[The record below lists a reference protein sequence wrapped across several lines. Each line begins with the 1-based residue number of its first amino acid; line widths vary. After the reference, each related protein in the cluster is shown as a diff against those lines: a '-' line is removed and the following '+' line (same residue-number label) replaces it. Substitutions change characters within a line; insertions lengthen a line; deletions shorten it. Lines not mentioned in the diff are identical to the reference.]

1 MLLQIEFAPLGC
13 RIRIG
18 RTIVSFAPFV
28 SGAHPVGVRTASV
41 EGGDGVHYAIEVWY
55 PARDTYEN
63 TPALDTFKFV
73 DELPEATQAAIRD
86 AQPADGRRPL
96 IMYWHGGY
104 GHRREM
110 AALCVFF
117 ASHGFVIAAPDF
129 PGDHIKYMY
138 GANPEIKNSPVDRSA
153 EARGRQA
160 AEVIERLVSG
170 ADALM
175 AHIVDPE
182 KVGSFGLS
190 LGGFTTLAVNT
201 ASGRIKASF
210 PIAPAWGT
218 RSPLPQMSRLTRF
231 LHLEQWKAPAST
243 FILSGGADALVIAD
257 DVRDLYARLPGPKHL
272 AILKAAGHLHWAD
285 NAELMHETLRLRYL
299 SGEFPDPEIDGPAV
313 GRAFRPFSE
322 LCPAQH
328 AVDAMRSIGLAHF
341 AANLGDSVEARAFI
355 ADLPGPLS
363 QRGIDLEVDGA

>member
-1 MLLQIEFAPLGC
+1 MTL
-13 RIRIG
+13 
-18 RTIVSFAPFV
+18 APFV
-28 SGAHPVGVRTASV
+28 SGAHPVGVRTTSV
-41 EGGDGVHYAIEVWY
+41 DGVDGVRYPIEVWY
-55 PARDTYEN
+55 PARDIYRN
-63 TPALDTFKFV
+63 AVALDTFKFV
-73 DELPEATQAAIRD
+73 EELPEATQEAIRD

-110 AALCVFF
+110 AALCVFL
-117 ASHGFVIAAPDF
+117 ASHGFVVAAPDF

-138 GANPEIKNSPVDRSA
+138 GATPEIKNTPVDRSA

-160 AEVIERLVSG
+160 AEVIERLAFGSDELT
-170 ADALM
+170 AR
-175 AHIVDPE
+175 IVDPE

-201 ASGRIKASF
+201 ASRRIKASF
-210 PIAPAWGT
+210 PIAPAWGSH
-218 RSPLPQMSRLTRF
+218 SPLPQMIRLTGF

-243 FILSGGADALVIAD
+243 FILTGGADALVIAD
-257 DVRDLYARLPGPKHL
+257 DVRDLYARLPGPKRL
-272 AILKAAGHLHWAD
+272 AILRGAGHLHWAD
-285 NAELMHETLRLRYL
+285 NAELMHETLRHRYL

-341 AANLGDSVEARAFI
+341 AANLSDSVEARAFI
-355 ADLPGPLS
+355 ADLPGGLA